1 MSSLSKYFTPI
12 ASTIG
17 FLALSNL
24 ISVDAAG
31 AISTTLTNGG
41 FESNYSGWTTTGDT
55 TVQPTFQLINPPTG
69 SNHALSLL
77 HH

>member
-1 MSSLSKYFTPI
+1 MSILKKYFTPI

-31 AISTTLTNGG
+31 AVRHRARPGRG
-41 FESNYSGWTTTGDT
+41 R
-55 TVQPTFQLINPPTG
+55 
-69 SNHALSLL
+69 A
-77 HH
+77 